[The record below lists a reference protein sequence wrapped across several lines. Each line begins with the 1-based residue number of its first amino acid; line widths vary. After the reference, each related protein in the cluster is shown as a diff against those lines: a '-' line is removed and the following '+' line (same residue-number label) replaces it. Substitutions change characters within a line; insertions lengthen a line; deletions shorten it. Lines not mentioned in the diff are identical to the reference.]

1 MMTKKKSKL
10 RRISV
15 LMLILWIPIT
25 IIFESL
31 GIFGVYGDDE
41 FFFLFGGFL
50 LFLVLIILGPWVEKA
65 FSKEE

>member
-1 MMTKKKSKL
+1 MAKKKSKI

-15 LMLILWIPIT
+15 LMLILWLPIT
-25 IIFESL
+25 IIFNSL
-31 GIFGVYGDDE
+31 DIFDYGNDWFV
-41 FFFLFGGFL
+41 FFFGGFL